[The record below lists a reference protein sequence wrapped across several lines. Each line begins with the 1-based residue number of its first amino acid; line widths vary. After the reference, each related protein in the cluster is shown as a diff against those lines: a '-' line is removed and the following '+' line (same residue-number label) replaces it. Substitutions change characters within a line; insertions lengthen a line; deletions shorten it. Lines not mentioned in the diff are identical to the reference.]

1 MFIHTHIAKYN
12 SFSTGASQ
20 DHEEVKTSTKNIS
33 SASSCLSI
41 MESLE
46 GPLPQVRWLADVY
59 IALIRTRQDVEQNIT
74 NLEETIRRSR
84 NTEKV
89 DDIQKYLSSLFPA
102 FRGLDSL
109 FEKLSGF
116 TSCALDMDVEE
127 QELHR
132 FRHHVSDLWRDY
144 GHAMQIMKIHALCCC
159 ISDAKLHQGL
169 EYLQKEMRDFQAACG
184 ARKVQLKSL
193 YRVISEPPTSRHE
206 PWPKP
211 GTITRRTTDPSGMAT
226 CHLSVVERMIGEVEQ
241 FKAIKKL
248 LEKTQDQFYEQIS
261 EQDATKV
268 RDAYIT
274 LEYAQRLVVDGR
286 IARESYME
294 EEEEVLDE
302 LLAADDVSSMIKERI
317 RDCLDC
323 LRAYRSDYE
332 MESQQSHGYEK
343 ENDNSNN

>member
-1 MFIHTHIAKYN
+1 M
-12 SFSTGASQ
+12 
-20 DHEEVKTSTKNIS
+20 NIP
-33 SASSCLSI
+33 SASSCLSM

-46 GPLPQVRWLADVY
+46 GALPQAGWLADVY
-59 IALIRTRQDVEQNIT
+59 SALIRMRQDVEQNMT

-84 NTEKV
+84 DAEN
-89 DDIQKYLSSLFPA
+89 IQKYLSTLFPA
-102 FRGLDSL
+102 FRRLDSP

-116 TSCALDMDVEE
+116 TSCALDMDIKE

-159 ISDAKLHQGL
+159 ISDAKLRQGL
-169 EYLQKEMRDFQAACG
+169 EYLQKEMGDFQAACG
-184 ARKVQLKSL
+184 ASKVQLKSL
-193 YRVISEPPTSRHE
+193 SEPPTVRHE
-206 PWPKP
+206 PSPKP
-211 GTITRRTTDPSGMAT
+211 GTITRRTTDPSGMAAR
-226 CHLSVVERMIGEVEQ
+226 HLSVVGRMIGEVEQ
-241 FKAIKKL
+241 LKTIKKL

-274 LEYAQRLVVDGR
+274 LEDAQRLVVNGR

-323 LRAYRSDYE
+323 LRAYRSEYE